1 MKIEH
6 TAMYVSDLEREK
18 EFFVTYFG
26 AKANQRYESQHDGFM
41 SYFLTFDDASRLEL
55 MYKPI
60 MKDIPKEHLRNGF
73 HHIAMSVGSREKV
86 DEITERLRADGY
98 EVVSNPRTTGDGYYE
113 SCIIAFEDNQIEIT
127 I

>member
-6 TAMYVSDLEREK
+6 IAMFVNDLERAK

-55 MYKPI
+55 MYKDFL
-60 MKDIPKEHLRNGF
+60 KDIPKERSQTGF

-86 DEITERLRADGY
+86 DEITERLREDGY

-113 SCIIAFEDNQIEIT
+113 SCVLDLEGNQIEIT